1 MCNYI
6 FVQNKKKKLYPKQ
19 SGCCIYILFVITSSR
34 KPKFICL
41 NYNISVHPV

>member
-6 FVQNKKKKLYPKQ
+6 FVQNKKKNHIQ
-19 SGCCIYILFVITSSR
+19 NNQDVVFIYFIVITSSR
-34 KPKFICL
+34 KPEFICL